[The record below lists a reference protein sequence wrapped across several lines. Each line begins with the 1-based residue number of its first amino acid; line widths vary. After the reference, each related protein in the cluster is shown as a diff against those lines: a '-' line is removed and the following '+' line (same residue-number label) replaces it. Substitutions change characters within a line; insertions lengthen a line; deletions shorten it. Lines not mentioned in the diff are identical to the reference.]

1 MHNITRINMRI
12 FPLTAECVTECV
24 AGCQCNS
31 PSRPQGRISEGGCSL
46 DYDSTFLNHQECI
59 LDERQT

>member
-1 MHNITRINMRI
+1 MRI